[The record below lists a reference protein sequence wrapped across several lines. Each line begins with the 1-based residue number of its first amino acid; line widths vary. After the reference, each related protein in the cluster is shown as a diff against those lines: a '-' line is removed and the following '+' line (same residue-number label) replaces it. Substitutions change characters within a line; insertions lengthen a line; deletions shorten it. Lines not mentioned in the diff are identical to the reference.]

1 MSADPAGPEP
11 GDLAAGEYVEIA
23 NEFAFVKVRTV
34 HTRNGMRL
42 EISSPRLGRGI
53 RLCPMELETLTWQT
67 PETFSGFL
75 QTPHGPEPE
84 AE

>member
-1 MSADPAGPEP
+1 MSVDPAEPDP

-23 NEFAFVKVRTV
+23 NEFAYVRVRTV

-42 EISSPRLGRGI
+42 EITSPRLGRGI
-53 RLCPMELETLTWQT
+53 RLCPVELETLTWQT

-75 QTPHGPEPE
+75 ENPYGPDSEPE
-84 AE
+84 